1 MSGSPGA
8 AEVTP
13 TRQQYPLS
21 LSAFSQINPRLIFNA
36 TAVCSIKKDEIWKI
50 FPYVLCKVSLSSTPW
65 VLKCAGLAFCLSG
78 VWCCFGGWEWGF
90 FVLVVEWNVFFIL
103 NNRLCKSFSWLL
115 YLEFSYINCFPHTS
129 SSSSPCWRT
138 ESQEISGT
146 EKRLNWVWVLCSI
159 AHPLPLWNSFSNYC
173 HVWSKWHQCFHLG
186 FFLPCVFCPW
196 DNISCLL
203 SRHFVICSRIK
214 MAMLDIFLPFH
225 PVFWKKKSL

>member
-1 MSGSPGA
+1 MYSAKSP
-8 AEVTP
+8 
-13 TRQQYPLS
+13 
-21 LSAFSQINPRLIFNA
+21 
-36 TAVCSIKKDEIWKI
+36 
-50 FPYVLCKVSLSSTPW
+50 FPQPHESW
-65 VLKCAGLAFCLSG
+65 N
-78 VWCCFGGWEWGF
+78 
-90 FVLVVEWNVFFIL
+90 VLVWPFVCRGFGVVLGAGNGVFSFWLWNEMFFIL